1 MNLDITIKNLQR
13 NRMNVL
19 IAENKEQV
27 IDMLT
32 KLMPT
37 GSSVTHGGSV
47 TLSECG
53 VPALLKNGN
62 YNYLD
67 RTAVADAREVYLS
80 GYGADFFLTSTNAIT
95 ENGELYNVDGNS
107 NRISA
112 IAYGPK
118 KVIVIAGTNK
128 LVRDLNEAAIRVKTI
143 AAPKNAARL
152 SCPTYCAEKGR
163 CNSLSKDNPAMT
175 DGCDSPRRICRNYL
189 ISGPQMDPERITV
202 ILVKENLGY

>member
-1 MNLDITIKNLQR
+1 MNLENTIQNLQR
-13 NRMNVL
+13 NRMQVL
-19 IAENKEQV
+19 VAENKEQV
-27 IDMLT
+27 PALLEQ
-32 KLMPT
+32 LMPE

-53 VPALLKNGN
+53 IPALLKSGK

-67 RTAVADAREVYLS
+67 RSAAADPREVYLT
-80 GYGADFFLTSTNAIT
+80 GYGADFFLTSSNAIT

-112 IAYGPK
+112 IAYGPG

-128 LVRDLNEAAIRVKTI
+128 LVKDLKQAAYRVKTV

-152 SCPTYCAEKGR
+152 GCPTYCASKGK
-163 CNSLSKDNPAMT
+163 CVSLLKEDPDMT

-189 ISGPQMDPERITV
+189 ISGPQLDPERITV
-202 ILVKENLGY
+202 ILVKEDLGY